1 MDLDARTLETLDWP
15 VVLEA
20 LGARCRTLRGA
31 RAART
36 LPLVRDLDSVRAQYA
51 GVRQLRALLEDGET
65 LPVSAV
71 TDIEEALGRAQHG
84 AVLEPAEL
92 AGVARCL
99 LALEALRLWVQER
112 GEQAPALALLVED
125 VRLDPVLIE
134 ELDESFDERGDLSE
148 LRYPDIGELR
158 RRVQSL
164 HSRIRETLDRLLKGR
179 ELEGLLQDKY
189 VTQRG
194 DRYVLP
200 IRAEARRKGLG
211 IVHDT
216 SKSGETVFVEPGE
229 VVELNNQLRLAEAE
243 QRRLVQRILTVLSG
257 LLSKHVESVRVALG
271 CAVQVDLAQ
280 ARHALGEAL
289 GGREPFLGQQGVIAL
304 KQVRHPVL
312 VLRGLDVVA
321 NDLRLDA
328 AAAGLILSGPNT
340 GGKTVALKSL
350 GLVALMV
357 RAGIPIPADEG
368 SRVDLFT
375 DVLADIG
382 DLQSV
387 AGDLSTFSGH
397 LLVLNGLLSR
407 RGPGVL
413 VLLDEVAVGTDP
425 SQGAA
430 LARAVLEE
438 LVEAGCRVAVTT
450 HYTDLKA
457 FAATDARFRNA
468 AVHLVEGQPSYE
480 VKADA
485 VGLSHAFSTARR
497 LGMDGAIV
505 DRAEACLDEEQRRVG
520 GLLEELEEQRVSA
533 LQTGEELQAQRL
545 RLQKRERQLEDAWEK
560 IRGKSRQLAEHEA
573 ARSLARLKD
582 TEDRV
587 VGLIASL
594 QRDPSLRHAGST
606 LEQIRLAA
614 QSVRPAEPAL
624 EAPPPPRPIV
634 AGDRVR
640 VGSMGKTG
648 EVVSAPR
655 KGRVEV
661 DIKGLKTRVPLTDCV
676 LLEPQGRAMAPR
688 AAKPIPPPTQ
698 HKGIGEVRTERNTC
712 DLRGQRADEALDT
725 LELFMDRLVMAG
737 EPVAW
742 VLHGHGGGALKQ
754 AVRRWLPGA
763 AHAKSWRPA
772 DTDEGGDAFTRVD
785 L

>member
-15 VVLEA
+15 VVLDRLA
-20 LGARCRTLRGA
+20 SHCRTLR
-31 RAART
+31 AART
-36 LPLVRDLDSVRAQYA
+36 ARGLDLAGDLDTVRARYA
-51 GVRQLRALLEDGET
+51 GVRQLRALLEDGQT
-65 LPVSAV
+65 LPISAV
-71 TDIEEALGRAQHG
+71 TDIEEALERASHG

-99 LALEALRLWVQER
+99 TALEALRLWIQAR
-112 GEQAPALALLVED
+112 GEQAPALALLVEHI
-125 VRLDPVLIE
+125 RLDPMLVE
-134 ELDESFDERGDLSE
+134 ELAESFDERGQLSE

-158 RRVQSL
+158 RRIL
-164 HSRIRETLDRLLKGR
+164 GFHSRIRETLDRLLKGR
-179 ELEGLLQDKY
+179 ELEGVLQDKF

-229 VVELNNQLRLAEAE
+229 VVELNNKLRLAESE
-243 QRRLVQRILTVLSG
+243 QRRLVQRILTVLSS
-257 LLSKHVESVRVALG
+257 LLARHVDAVRVALE

-280 ARHALGEAL
+280 ARHLLGEEL
-289 GGREPFLGQQGVIAL
+289 GGHEPLLGQQGVIAL

-328 AAAGLILSGPNT
+328 SAAGLILSGPNT

-350 GLVALMV
+350 GLAALMV
-357 RAGIPIPADEG
+357 RAGIPVPAAEG

-387 AGDLSTFSGH
+387 EGDLSTFSGH

-413 VLLDEVAVGTDP
+413 ILLDEVAVGTDP

-468 AVHLVEGQPSYE
+468 AVHLVEGRPSYE
-480 VKADA
+480 VEADA
-485 VGLSHAFSTARR
+485 VGLSHALSTARR

-520 GLLEELEEQRVSA
+520 SLLEDLEEQRVQA
-533 LQTGEELQAQRL
+533 LRTVAELEAQKE
-545 RLQKRERQLEDAWEK
+545 RLQKRERQLELAWEK
-560 IRGKSRQLAEHEA
+560 IRGKSAKLAEDEA
-573 ARSLARLKD
+573 ARSLARLRQ
-582 TEDRV
+582 TEERV

-594 QRDPSLRHAGST
+594 QRDPSLRRAGST
-606 LEQIRLAA
+606 LDQIRQAA
-614 QSVRPAEPAL
+614 ETVKPRQEPV
-624 EAPPPPRPIV
+624 EAPPPPRPIRV
-634 AGDRVR
+634 GDRVR
-640 VGSMGKTG
+640 IGSMGKSG

-661 DIKGLKTRVPLTDCV
+661 DIKGLKTRVKLTDCV
-676 LLEPQGRAMAPR
+676 LLDAGKGPPSPQRP
-688 AAKPIPPPTQ
+688 KPSVRPVQ
-698 HKGIGEVRTERNTC
+698 HEGIGDVRTERNTC

-754 AVRRWLPGA
+754 AVRRYLPKA
-763 AHAKSWRPA
+763 PHAKAWRPA
-772 DTDEGGDAFTRVD
+772 DTDEGGDAFTRVE